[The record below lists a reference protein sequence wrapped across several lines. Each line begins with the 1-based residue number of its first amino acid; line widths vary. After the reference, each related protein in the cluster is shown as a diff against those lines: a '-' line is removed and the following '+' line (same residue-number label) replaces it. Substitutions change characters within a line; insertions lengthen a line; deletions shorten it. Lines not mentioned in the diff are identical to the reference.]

1 MGYSLSERDS
11 HGEVGEKNDIAS
23 YLWKHKEGRMGKIYR
38 EESAMCEKQRERCRR
53 RKEKNPPKET
63 NGKMEFL
70 TAVEFRVWNII
81 VVLFFVCVR
90 KNVLATQ

>member
-1 MGYSLSERDS
+1 MKNKENAAED
-11 HGEVGEKNDIAS
+11 EK
-23 YLWKHKEGRMGKIYR
+23 K
-38 EESAMCEKQRERCRR
+38 
-53 RKEKNPPKET
+53 KNPPKET

-90 KNVLATQ
+90 KNVPPTQ